1 MKDFISQAM
10 AAKTNVEL
18 LTTYQAALNKLRM
31 MTPLATATFLEREA
45 WDDAEDVVRK
55 IICIPNL

>member
-1 MKDFISQAM
+1 M

-18 LTTYQAALNKLRM
+18 LTKYQAALNKLRM

-45 WDDAEDVVRK
+45 WDDAEDVVRFES
-55 IICIPNL
+55 LTS